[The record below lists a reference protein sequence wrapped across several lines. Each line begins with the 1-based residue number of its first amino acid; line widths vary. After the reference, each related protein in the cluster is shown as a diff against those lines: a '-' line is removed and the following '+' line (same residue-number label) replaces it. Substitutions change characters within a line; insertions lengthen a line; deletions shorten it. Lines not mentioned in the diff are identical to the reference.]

1 MFFNLVD
8 RMTRHRATV
17 VYDET
22 EMLLHFCALIS
33 KELVVLQ
40 QFDVDHNLISI
51 GYLVVQCAQVNSLVV
66 CALYHRIFSPKLV
79 IQLQKRFNTLS

>member
-33 KELVVLQ
+33 EELVVLQ
-40 QFDVDHNLISI
+40 QSDVDHNLIPV
-51 GYLVVQCAQVNSLVV
+51 GYLVVESAQVNSLVV
-66 CALYHRIFSPKLV
+66 CSFYHRIFSPKLV
-79 IQLQKRFNTLS
+79 IQLQKRLNTLS